1 MEWKTIL
8 KDDFSSLHVENIVEL
23 IEELN
28 DYVKDLKKR
37 DGIKWSIEQLMEIEE
52 FLRKAEDILDKPKLT
67 VSMEYRHKEPFKKS
81 PNRKH
86 YTKDGKEW
94 KGKTHKMPN
103 GNLMT
108 EDPHNEKSVRL
119 YHKDELPRKGTNN
132 AFLGR
137 D

>member
-52 FLRKAEDILDKPKLT
+52 FLRKAEGISLSTCSKTCLRFT
-67 VSMEYRHKEPFKKS
+67 VSERGS
-81 PNRKH
+81 
-86 YTKDGKEW
+86 
-94 KGKTHKMPN
+94 
-103 GNLMT
+103 
-108 EDPHNEKSVRL
+108 SVQTGISLFR
-119 YHKDELPRKGTNN
+119 
-132 AFLGR
+132 
-137 D
+137 

>member
-52 FLRKAEDILDKPKLT
+52 FLRKAEGILDKPKLT
-67 VSMEYRHKEPFKKS
+67 VSMEYRHKEPQ
-81 PNRKH
+81 
-86 YTKDGKEW
+86 E
-94 KGKTHKMPN
+94 
-103 GNLMT
+103 
-108 EDPHNEKSVRL
+108 
-119 YHKDELPRKGTNN
+119 
-132 AFLGR
+132 
-137 D
+137 